1 MQGLGPF
8 YSFKYDIVFDVNRPF
23 LAELTRFKKFD
34 ELVEQIR

>member
-8 YSFKYDIVFDVNRPF
+8 YSFKYDIVFDVNLPF
-23 LAELTRFKKFD
+23 LTELTRFEKFD